1 MKKCMEY
8 IKTLIF
14 GVRAQGEPVAL
25 PKFKTTMPKNRPT
38 EDQWAKEFNFG
49 SRYGH
54 RGSYYERR

>member
-1 MKKCMEY
+1 MEY

-25 PKFKTTMPKNRPT
+25 PKFKTIMPKDRPT
-38 EDQWAKEFNFG
+38 LSQWAKEVKFG